1 MTVGEKIK
9 FIRNFRGMTQKELGI
24 GIGFDEKG
32 ADNRIAQYETNYRV
46 PKKDTLLQIAK
57 VLDVNSL
64 NFISEVSGSA
74 EDIMQTFFWLDE
86 DNPGA
91 INLFQLVRNPGKCNA
106 SDDTSVR
113 YNDSDDWPAHPPVG
127 LWFKYGVVDDF
138 MREWLVRKNEL
149 KAGEITREE
158 YLEWKLNWP
167 STCSRVDSKGCDNK
181 ECLYKWKK

>member
-9 FIRNFRGMTQKELGI
+9 FIRNFRDMTQKELGV

-57 VLDVNSL
+57 VLDVNPL
-64 NFISEVSGSA
+64 NFFSEVSGSA
-74 EDIMQTFFWLDE
+74 EDIMQIFFLDE
-86 DNPGA
+86 DNPSA

-106 SDDTSVR
+106 SVDTAVR

-138 MREWLVRKNEL
+138 MREWLVRKIEL

-167 STCSRVDSKGCDNK
+167 ETCDNCGNFEVK
-181 ECLYKWKK
+181 KKWKGLEET

>member
-9 FIRNFRGMTQKELGI
+9 FIRNFRGMTQKELGV

-57 VLDVNSL
+57 VLDVNPL

-86 DNPGA
+86 VNPGA
-91 INLFQLVRNPGKCNA
+91 INLFQFVRNPGKCNA
-106 SDDTSVR
+106 SDDNSVR
-113 YNDSDDWPAHPPVG
+113 YNDSDDWPAYPPVG
-127 LWFKYGVVDDF
+127 LWFKYGAVDDF

-149 KAGEITREE
+149 KAGDISREE
-158 YLEWKLNWP
+158 YLDWKLNWLK
-167 STCSRVDSKGCDNK
+167 TCGGYRKSEPKTYWREKN
-181 ECLYKWKK
+181 E

>member
-9 FIRNFRGMTQKELGI
+9 FIRNFRGMTQKELGV

-46 PKKDTLLQIAK
+46 
-57 VLDVNSL
+57 
-64 NFISEVSGSA
+64 
-74 EDIMQTFFWLDE
+74 TFFWLDE

-106 SDDTSVR
+106 SDDTAVR

-149 KAGEITREE
+149 KTGEITREE

-167 STCSRVDSKGCDNK
+167 DTCDGCGIYNT
-181 ECLYKWKK
+181 KKRWRKI